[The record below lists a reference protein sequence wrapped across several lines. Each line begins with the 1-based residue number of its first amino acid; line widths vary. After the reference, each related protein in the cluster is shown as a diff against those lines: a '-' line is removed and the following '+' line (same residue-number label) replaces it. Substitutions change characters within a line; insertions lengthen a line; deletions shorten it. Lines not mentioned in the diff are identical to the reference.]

1 MAKQHYKTLKVAEGA
16 TQEDIK
22 LSYRVLSKE
31 FHPDKGGDPEEQ
43 ARINVAYAVL
53 SDPKKRAFYDEY
65 GSSDKPVSIED
76 AAKIELET
84 VFKMLLGENFDK
96 GSLFILA
103 HNGMARA
110 LKESEGKKLA
120 MEEKIRHLKERLTF
134 IKSLRDK
141 VKLGMELLGKV
152 IQSEISDIENFISS
166 EDIHKYDYEIA
177 VHKKVIKILKKDYP
191 KEKEQESIEQRFLR
205 EKYHRNTNF
214 SVSDLYGGSRKPSN
228 W

>member
-84 VFKMLLGENFDK
+84 VFKMLLGERFNK
-96 GSLFILA
+96 GSFFILA

-110 LKESEGKKLA
+110 LEDSERNKQVV
-120 MEEKIRHLKERLTF
+120 EEKISQFEERLRF

-141 VKLGMELLGKV
+141 VKPGMELLGKV
-152 IQSEISDIENFISS
+152 IQSEISDIEEAISR
-166 EDIHKYDYEIA
+166 EDIHRHDFEIA
-177 VHKKVIKILKKDYP
+177 VHKKVIKILEKDYP
-191 KEKEQESIEQRFLR
+191 KEKEQESMEQRFLR
-205 EKYHRNTNF
+205 EKYHN
-214 SVSDLYGGSRKPSN
+214 VDLDPSLLYKIRSTT
-228 W
+228 WR